1 MMTTQISKA
10 TPIASESND
19 PFEKSIELPPE
30 YIPSPEEPY
39 MNPQHLAY
47 FRRRLLD
54 WKESLLREGQRS
66 MDRLRQEGGGHQ
78 VGDEADR
85 AAAEAENI
93 LALYT
98 RDRHRKLLPKIE
110 AALRRID
117 EGDYGYCEETGEAI
131 GVLRLDARP
140 IATLSV
146 EAQARRERLE
156 EQFGNEP

>member
-1 MMTTQISKA
+1 MMTMQISKA
-10 TPIASESND
+10 PTASESND
-19 PFEKSIELPPE
+19 LSDKGIDLSPD
-30 YIPSPEEPY
+30 YRPSPEEPY
-39 MNPQHLAY
+39 MNPHHLAY

-54 WKESLLREGQRS
+54 WKESLLREGQQT
-66 MDRLRQEGGGHQ
+66 MDHLRQEGGEHQ

-85 AAAEAENI
+85 AAAEAANI
-93 LALYT
+93 LALCA

-117 EGDYGYCEETGEAI
+117 AGDYGYCEETGEEI

-156 EQFGNEP
+156 EQFRNEP